1 MPKANAELFALTYGT
16 LVSEIVKDYGGV
28 ENISSINEQL
38 FQIGKNIGVR
48 CVDEYLARLDAAF
61 PSGAAVM
68 FAGSSEHSSGGLD
81 PSISSSSSS
90 SVAGAAAAGHGTGAG
105 QVNIDDVTTIGNSS
119 KHHPGVSGNLSSSSN
134 PGGTNPS
141 TSANEA
147 SVFSALPA
155 CKSFRDT
162 AESIAKIGFRMFLG
176 VNCNVA
182 NVSNDG
188 RSFSLILFD
197 DPLALFVEL
206 PEEMKQ
212 PHIKQEG
219 NDAENDHI
227 NSAGNRNNASQ
238 RIRYSNVY
246 CGVISGALEMVN
258 LKVDCYLKREVLAG
272 DELNEIRVEL
282 KEVISD
288 GAGEDYQ
295 KE

>member
-68 FAGSSEHSSGGLD
+68 FAGSSEHSSVGLD

-90 SVAGAAAAGHGTGAG
+90 AGVAAGHGTGSG
-105 QVNIDDVTTIGNSS
+105 QMNIDDVTTIGNSS

-134 PGGTNPS
+134 SGGTNPS
-141 TSANEA
+141 TSAIEA

-219 NDAENDHI
+219 NDAENGNS

-258 LKVDCYLKREVLAG
+258 LNVDCYLKREVLAG

-282 KEVISD
+282 KEIISD
-288 GAGEDYQ
+288 GAGEEYQ
-295 KE
+295 EE